1 MWWLMKDVEN
11 YLINLIAE
19 GACLVVACSG
29 GPDSMCLLDLLLNV
43 RKLKNIKLVVAHVN
57 HNVREESQ
65 EEKLEVEKYCSAN
78 NIIFEYLLIDNYS
91 NDNFHDYSRNIRYR
105 FFDKTVKKYQAKY
118 LMTAHHGDDLM
129 ETILMRIVRGSTIS
143 GYAGFGKE
151 SKKDGYILVRPLI
164 TKTKDEIREYMDAKR
179 LWYAIDKSNFKDV
192 YTRNRYR
199 KYILPRL
206 KDENPNVHKKFL
218 SFSQKIND
226 ISNFF
231 EKYIDMKY
239 KEVKVDNKLDLSIL
253 VKEEKVVV
261 DNILSRY
268 LSEFYQND
276 IYMITDRNIAS
287 IYNCILN
294 KKSNLVIDLP
304 GRYKFIKSYNY
315 CYILTNDKHKMYKYE
330 LKDNIYIEG
339 YGTIKKLK
347 NSKESD
353 NNIIYLNSNDLKL
366 PLYVRNRKKGDRMII
381 KNMTNSKKL
390 KDIFINCKVPIDK
403 RDDYP
408 IVVDNNDKIIWLPGL
423 KKSKFDRK
431 NTGKYD
437 IILKY
442 IIKERMFI

>member
-11 YLINLIAE
+11 YLINLIDD
-19 GACLVVACSG
+19 GSSLVVACSG

-43 RKLKNIKLVVAHVN
+43 RKLKNIKIVVAHVN

-65 EEKLEVEKYCSAN
+65 NEKVEVEKYCNSN
-78 NIIFEYLLIDNYS
+78 NIIFEYLLIDNYG

-105 FFDKTVKKYQAKY
+105 FFDKIVKKYQAKY

-129 ETILMRIVRGSTIS
+129 ETILMRIVRGSTIN
-143 GYAGFGKE
+143 GYAGFSKE
-151 SKKDGYILVRPLI
+151 SAKDGYILVRPLI
-164 TKTKDEIREYMDAKR
+164 TKTKDEIRKYMDVKG
-179 LWYAIDKSNFKDV
+179 LWYAIDQSNFKDV

-218 SFSQKIND
+218 VFSQKIND
-226 ISNFF
+226 ISSFF

-239 KEVKVDNKLDLSIL
+239 KEVKFDNKLNLSIL
-253 VKEEKVVV
+253 IKEENIVV

-294 KKSNLVIDLP
+294 EKSNLAIDLP

-339 YGTIKKLK
+339 YGKIKKLK

-353 NNIIYLNSNDLKL
+353 NNIIYLNSSDLKL

-408 IVVDNNDKIIWLPGL
+408 IVVDSNDEIIWLPGL

-442 IIKERMFI
+442 NY

>member
-1 MWWLMKDVEN
+1 MKDVEN
-11 YLINLIAE
+11 YLINLIDD
-19 GACLVVACSG
+19 GSSLVVACSG

-43 RKLKNIKLVVAHVN
+43 RKSKNIKIVVAHVN

-65 EEKLEVEKYCSAN
+65 KEKIEVEKYCSVN
-78 NIIFEYLLIDNYS
+78 NIVFEYLLIDNYS

-129 ETILMRIVRGSTIS
+129 ETILMRIVRGSTIN
-143 GYAGFGKE
+143 GYAGFSKE
-151 SKKDGYILVRPLI
+151 SVKDGYILVRPLI
-164 TKTKDEIREYMDAKR
+164 TKTKDEIREYMDAKG
-179 LWYAIDKSNFKDV
+179 LWYAIDQSNFKDV

-218 SFSQKIND
+218 VFSQKIND

-239 KEVKVDNKLDLSIL
+239 KEVKSDNKLNLSIL
-253 VKEEKVVV
+253 IKEENIVV

-294 KKSNLVIDLP
+294 KRSNLAIDLP

-315 CYILTNDKHKMYKYE
+315 CYISTNDKHKRYKYE

-339 YGTIKKLK
+339 YGKIKKLK
-347 NSKESD
+347 NAKESD
-353 NNIIYLNSNDLKL
+353 NNIIYLNSSDLKL
-366 PLYVRNRKKGDRMII
+366 PLYVRNRKKGDRMVI

-408 IVVDNNDKIIWLPGL
+408 IVVDSNDEIIWLPGL

-442 IIKERMFI
+442 NY